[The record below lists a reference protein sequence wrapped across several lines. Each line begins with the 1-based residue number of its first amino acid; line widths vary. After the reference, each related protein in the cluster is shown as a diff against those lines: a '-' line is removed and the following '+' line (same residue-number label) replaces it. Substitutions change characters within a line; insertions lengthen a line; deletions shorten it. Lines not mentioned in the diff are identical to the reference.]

1 MSEDSGP
8 PAGDGGLDRLVP
20 EAVVRHGGGGI
31 SLVWLI
37 PLVAVLIGGWIAW
50 RAISEQGPT
59 VTIEFKSAEGL
70 EAGKTKVAYKDLQVG
85 NVSAIRLADDLS
97 HVVVTAELVPGAE
110 HYLTENTRFWVVK
123 PQISAGRI
131 TGLGTLL
138 SGAYLAIDPVREGAP
153 QDHFVGLETPPVV
166 TTSEEGSLFTLRS
179 GQLGSLDVGAPVYY
193 RQLQVGEVASY
204 EMDPSGDFIITK
216 VFVRS
221 PHDARIRSNTRFWN
235 ASGFDVSIDSEGVRI
250 DTVSVVSLLIGG
262 IAFDTPDSEDPGQA
276 VDESTVFALFP
287 SRRDSEQPVYSIKRR
302 YLLHFKNSVQGLTPG
317 SPVVFRGIKIGH
329 VVDVRLELDPTT
341 FEVHVP
347 VVIEV
352 EPERLHIADIGDVGN
367 ATAAQAQGRVERLV
381 ANGMRAQLG
390 SGNLLTGALQVE
402 IDMHPDAPPAN
413 IVLGGAYPEL
423 PTIPAPLEEITASLA
438 GLVAKIDRMP
448 LERIATDLQGS
459 LAELRTTLVET
470 SRLTAGFNENLM
482 PSLDSTLS
490 HLDNTVSNLDS
501 LLAKDAPLP
510 NELRRTLEDVGEA
523 ARSMRVLADYL
534 EQHPEALI
542 RGK

>member
-1 MSEDSGP
+1 MSEDGGP
-8 PAGDGGLDRLVP
+8 RSAADTLEESVP

-59 VTIEFKSAEGL
+59 VTIEFKTAEGL
-70 EAGKTKVAYKDLQVG
+70 EAGKTKVSYKDLQVG
-85 NVSAIRLADDLS
+85 SVKAIRLADDLS
-97 HVVVTAELVPGAE
+97 HVIVTAELVPGAE
-110 HYLTENTRFWVVK
+110 NYLTENTRFWVVK

-166 TTSEEGSLFTLRS
+166 TTSEAGSLFTLRS
-179 GQLGSLDVGAPVYY
+179 EELGSLDVGVPVYY
-193 RQLQVGEVASY
+193 RELQVGEVASY

-216 VFVRS
+216 VFVRA
-221 PHDARIRSNTRFWN
+221 PHDARVRSNTRFWN
-235 ASGFDVSIDSEGVRI
+235 ASGLDVSLNAEGVRI
-250 DTVSVVSLLIGG
+250 DTVSVVSMLIGG
-262 IAFDTPDSEDPGQA
+262 VAFDTPDSESPGQP
-276 VDESTVFALFP
+276 VDEDTVFALFP
-287 SRRDSEQPVYSIKRR
+287 SRRESEQPIYTIKRR
-302 YLLHFKNSVQGLTPG
+302 YLLHFQNSVQGLSPG

-329 VVDVRLELDPTT
+329 VVDVKLELDPIT

-347 VVIEV
+347 VVVEV
-352 EPERLHIADIGDVGN
+352 EPERLHIAD
-367 ATAAQAQGRVERLV
+367 ASTESAAQAQGRVERLV
-381 ANGMRAQLG
+381 ANGMRARLG
-390 SGNLLTGALQVE
+390 SGNLLTGALQIE
-402 IDMHPDAPPAN
+402 IDIYPDAPPAN
-413 IVLGGAYPEL
+413 IVLGGTYPEL
-423 PTIPAPLEEITASLA
+423 PTIPAPLEEITASVA

-448 LERIATDLQGS
+448 LEQIAKDLQGS
-459 LAELRTTLVET
+459 LAELKTTLSET
-470 SRLTAGFNENLM
+470 SRLAASFNDDLM

-490 HLDNTVSNLDS
+490 RLDSTVSNLDA
-501 LLAKDAPLP
+501 LLAEDAPLP
-510 NELRRTLEDVGEA
+510 IELRKALEDVGEA
-523 ARSMRVLADYL
+523 ARSVRVLADYL